1 MTLDKLIKSKLDC
14 HYYSVTLKMP
24 PSSENKIVSRKIILS
39 VEVWSVAMYCN
50 TKLYISRPMPTVTS
64 QVYISFCCANIVL

>member
-1 MTLDKLIKSKLDC
+1 
-14 HYYSVTLKMP
+14 MP